1 MQRYVRLCR
10 APWLTEP
17 HPRFS
22 VHASSPQLKDNRD
35 ESPGWWRLSAF
46 VCGHEHIGQVV
57 AWGRAH
63 GPFSVAGAGA
73 LARANL
79 GSFAARHRVDMVPD
93 WESKLA
99 RKFGGYEDG
108 EEYVRL
114 CIEESRRRC
123 TLSAASIA
131 NMCMCLAFQ
140 SRHLPEWEDSL
151 AKLFLD
157 RVTAAAIVAA
167 RPDPGAVE
175 WLYEVRADRRRDPGP
190 C

>member
-1 MQRYVRLCR
+1 M
-10 APWLTEP
+10 T
-17 HPRFS
+17 
-22 VHASSPQLKDNRD
+22 
-35 ESPGWWRLSAF
+35 AF
-46 VCGHEHIGQVV
+46 VCGHEHIGHVV

-63 GPFSVAGAGA
+63 GPFSVAGA

-157 RVTAAAIVAA
+157 RVTAA
-167 RPDPGAVE
+167 VE
-175 WLYEVRADRRRDPGP
+175 WLYEVSHP
-190 C
+190 